1 MRENK
6 LLKAE
11 LHAALDGPE
20 LQATLCRLYGADAVD
35 AQLER
40 YRNVVNKF
48 EELLG
53 KDAEGANGTG
63 SAQLVG
69 ARLFRAPGRIE
80 IGGNH
85 TDHQHGQVLAAAIDL
100 DAIGVAAASG
110 DDWIRIYSEGFGW
123 IEVDLSGVGAKDA
136 AGSATF
142 APGTPEALVFGVA
155 AELQKYGYESG
166 GFRAYV
172 TSNVPEGAGLSSSA
186 AFEILVGVILSGIYN
201 DGTVSREELAQIA
214 QTAENRY
221 YGKPCGLMDQMA
233 IAMGGICHINFKD
246 PASPDVQKLDV
257 DFPEMGYS
265 ICITDTHGSHADHTD
280 DYAAVQ
286 TDLQKAAS
294 VFGKQV
300 LEDVSRAEVIEC
312 SAQIREVGG
321 DRAFLR
327 AMHVAAENER
337 VRREAAALKRKDMQ
351 AFLFL
356 VRRSGD
362 SSYKLLQNVYTD
374 RTPEKQELAVAL
386 AVSEAV
392 LINNH
397 TTGGVLDAAASS
409 ACRVH
414 GGGFAGTIEAFVP
427 EEEADDYKAAMDDAF
442 GEGSCFVVRICPE
455 GGMEV

>member
-1 MRENK
+1 MKENK
-6 LLKAE
+6 LQKD
-11 LHAALDGPE
+11 ALR
-20 LQATLCRLYGADAVD
+20 RLYGADAVD
-35 AQLER
+35 TQLAR
-40 YRNVVNKF
+40 YRSAVNKF
-48 EELLG
+48 EELF
-53 KDAEGANGTG
+53 G
-63 SAQLVG
+63 STLIDG

-110 DDWIRIYSEGFGW
+110 DDQVRIYSEGFGW
-123 IEVDLSGVGAKDA
+123 IEVDLSGVGGDGTVGGA
-136 AGSATF
+136 F
-142 APGTPEALVFGVA
+142 APGTPEALVYGVA
-155 AELQKYGYESG
+155 AELQKHGYEIG

-186 AFEILVGVILSGIYN
+186 AFEILVGVILSGICN

-214 QTAENRY
+214 QTAENCY

-233 IAMGGICHINFKD
+233 IAMGGICHIDFKD

-265 ICITDTHGSHADHTD
+265 ICITDTHGSHAEHTD

-300 LEDVSRAEVIEC
+300 LEEVSRAEVIEC

-337 VRREAAALKRKDMQ
+337 VRREAEALKRKDMQ

-374 RTPEKQELAVAL
+374 RTPGKQELAVAL

-427 EEEADDYKAAMDDAF
+427 EEEAGDYKAAMDEVF
-442 GEGSCFVVRICPE
+442 GEGSCFLVKICPE
-455 GGMEV
+455 GGMEVC

>member
-1 MRENK
+1 MREDK
-6 LLKAE
+6 LQKAE

-20 LQATLCRLYGADAVD
+20 LRATLERLYGVDAVD
-35 AQLER
+35 AQLAR
-40 YRNVVNKF
+40 YRDAVIRF
-48 EELLG
+48 EELFGGMPLDG
-53 KDAEGANGTG
+53 
-63 SAQLVG
+63 V
-69 ARLFRAPGRIE
+69 RLFRAPGRIE

-110 DDWIRIYSEGFGW
+110 DDWIRFYSEGFGW
-123 IEVDLSGVGAKDA
+123 IEVDLNGVVGDGT
-136 AGSATF
+136 AGSGAF
-142 APGTPEALVFGVA
+142 APGTPEALVYGVA
-155 AELQKYGYESG
+155 AELQKQGYEIS

-186 AFEILVGVILSGIYN
+186 AFEILVGVILSGICN
-201 DGTVSREELAQIA
+201 DGTVSREELAHIA
-214 QTAENRY
+214 QNAENCY

-233 IAMGGICHINFKD
+233 IAMGGICHINFKN

-265 ICITDTHGSHADHTD
+265 ICITDTHGSHAEHTD

-300 LEDVSRAEVIEC
+300 LGDVSRAEVIEC

-337 VRREAAALKRKDMQ
+337 VRREAEALKRKDMQ

-397 TTGGVLDAAASS
+397 TEGGVLDAAASS

-427 EEEADDYKAAMDDAF
+427 EEEAGDYKAAMDEVF
-442 GEGSCFVVRICPE
+442 GEGSCFFVKICPE
-455 GGMEV
+455 GGMEVC

>member
-1 MRENK
+1 
-6 LLKAE
+6 
-11 LHAALDGPE
+11 
-20 LQATLCRLYGADAVD
+20 
-35 AQLER
+35 
-40 YRNVVNKF
+40 
-48 EELLG
+48 
-53 KDAEGANGTG
+53 
-63 SAQLVG
+63 
-69 ARLFRAPGRIE
+69 
-80 IGGNH
+80 
-85 TDHQHGQVLAAAIDL
+85 
-100 DAIGVAAASG
+100 
-110 DDWIRIYSEGFGW
+110 
-123 IEVDLSGVGAKDA
+123 
-136 AGSATF
+136 
-142 APGTPEALVFGVA
+142 
-155 AELQKYGYESG
+155 
-166 GFRAYV
+166 
-172 TSNVPEGAGLSSSA
+172 
-186 AFEILVGVILSGIYN
+186 
-201 DGTVSREELAQIA
+201 
-214 QTAENRY
+214 
-221 YGKPCGLMDQMA
+221 MDQMA
-233 IAMGGICHINFKD
+233 IAMGGICHIDFKD

-265 ICITDTHGSHADHTD
+265 ICITDTHGSHAEHTD
-280 DYAAVQ
+280 DYADVQ

-337 VRREAAALKRKDMQ
+337 VRREAEALKRKDMQ

-374 RTPEKQELAVAL
+374 RTPGKQELAVAL
-386 AVSEAV
+386 SVSEAV

-427 EEEADDYKAAMDDAF
+427 EEEADDYKAAMDEVF
-442 GEGSCFVVRICPE
+442 GEGSCFLVRICPE
-455 GGMEV
+455 GGMEVC